1 VESALEEL
9 PNRVIDNVDVHAY
22 SNAYSQQLFLNISFV
37 GEYVQGPQH
46 LLTVEDI
53 SCRDGCTPQLT
64 GLELKVSTQNITEVE
79 EADFNSYECGRRGK
93 CDYTTGL
100 CSCFAGYTGLSCSTI
115 ACLV

>member
-9 PNRVIDNVDVHAY
+9 PNRVIDNVDVH
-22 SNAYSQQLFLNISFV
+22 SSVFQSRLFLHISFV
-37 GEYVQGPQH
+37 GEYVQGPQN
-46 LLTVEDI
+46 LLTVLDI

-64 GLELKVSTQNITEVE
+64 GLELQVATQNITEVL

-115 ACLV
+115 SCLV